1 MGFFVCVFHA
11 DLHDFGVRVWKR
23 QTGNVDLKIEPKSS
37 FGSFHPQMKS
47 CDKLAVLVLE
57 GSSKTGYSCSSTFQP
72 FTTSQFIFR

>member
-1 MGFFVCVFHA
+1 MFSRLTSHEQNGDVVGFFVCVFHA

-47 CDKLAVLVLE
+47 RCARS
-57 GSSKTGYSCSSTFQP
+57 GGF
-72 FTTSQFIFR
+72 